1 MTHGT
6 GERTGAADA
15 AWARALRVAAA
26 ALALVGTGT
35 TTGCAPNG
43 SGGEED
49 VMGWEIGEL
58 VPDVT
63 LAGSDGK
70 QHRLRDLAGERAF
83 VIAWFP
89 KAFTGG

>member
-1 MTHGT
+1 MMQYRMRGT
-6 GERTGAADA
+6 RSASV
-15 AWARALRVAAA
+15 ALLAILVASA
-26 ALALVGTGT
+26 
-35 TTGCAPNG
+35 GCAPNG
-43 SGGEED
+43 SEKGESD
-49 VMGWEIGEL
+49 MGWEIGEL

-63 LAGSDGK
+63 LPGSDGK